1 MVPCDGQ
8 SQKGGGAALEIG
20 FYAAEAARAKLFLI
34 RRFSLDLHVF
44 ELAGL
49 ENFTA
54 LETLDEFRVFFT
66 GNDLDTRVMAFFHW
80 FTQRRVR
87 RL

>member
-1 MVPCDGQ
+1 MASP
-8 SQKGGGAALEIG
+8 KKAAVL
-20 FYAAEAARAKLFLI
+20 YWNSPSYSAMAARAKLFLV

-54 LETLDEFRVFFT
+54 FETLDEFRVFFT

-80 FTQRRVR
+80 FAQRRVR